1 MLRKA
6 LEDDTL
12 RTCNCP
18 GSGVCQSSCGLSFT
32 RFQDAFVNYTNI
44 KCAAAD
50 ARRLAER
57 SVDLDPLDPFFY
69 GVRAVQAMIALGGYG
84 RSNRSR

>member
-1 MLRKA
+1 MTFFECA
-6 LEDDTL
+6 LPWI
-12 RTCNCP
+12 RRFARAHA
-18 GSGVCQSSCGLSFT
+18 GLSF
-32 RFQDAFVNYTNI
+32 I

-50 ARRLAER
+50 ARRFAER